1 MPVKRETG
9 SGDVLTVAEAA
20 PLIRRSA
27 QGMYRAIRSGQIP
40 NGVIFRIGRDIYVS
54 RERLLAW
61 RNAGGTAASEE
72 MRGAALACA

>member
-1 MPVKRETG
+1 MPITADET
-9 SGDVLTVAEAA
+9 LTVAEAA
-20 PLIRRSA
+20 PLVALSA
-27 QGMYRAIRSGQIP
+27 RGFYRAIAAGHIP
-40 NGVIFRIGRDIYVS
+40 PGVYFRIGRDIYVS